1 MSLDKIVAGLDLTK
15 IKAPSGLTYAQELVR
30 AANLLRDCIQSRIN
44 RGSMGSCLSTADI
57 ADIKVDG
64 SASWVLRLKEHA
76 TIPSKGTFIKDSK
89 NEKSLVVSS
98 SSRALSY
105 ADDFSSCGNHGAERT
120 ALAGQVGA
128 TA

>member
-1 MSLDKIVAGLDLTK
+1 MYMSAGARQGQTRWIPRSWSCTTAGSELT
-15 IKAPSGLTYAQELVR
+15 ALELTLQLNPGWPQTPR
-30 AANLLRDCIQSRIN
+30 STCLCLLS
-44 RGSMGSCLSTADI
+44 